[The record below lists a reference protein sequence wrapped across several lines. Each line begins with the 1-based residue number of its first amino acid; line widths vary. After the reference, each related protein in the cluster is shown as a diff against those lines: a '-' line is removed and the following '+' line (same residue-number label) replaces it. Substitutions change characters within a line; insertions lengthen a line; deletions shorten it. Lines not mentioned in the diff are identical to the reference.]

1 MTREAALSWL
11 WLVARI
17 LLGMVKTA
25 DLTPIRTPSLLHF
38 VLRPLVRVVA
48 RVFESRT
55 STIKSSAV
63 FRTMQPM
70 DWMFRPLKR
79 NTGSEKGSVG
89 ASLSSDDS

>member
-1 MTREAALSWL
+1 MTREVALGWV
-11 WLVARI
+11 WLVVRI
-17 LLGMVKTA
+17 LLGILKAA

-55 STIKSSAV
+55 STTKSSAV

-70 DWMFRPLKR
+70 DWVFRPLKR
-79 NTGSEKGSVG
+79 NTGREKGSVG
-89 ASLSSDDS
+89 VSLSSDDS